1 MQYTLDQSPFS
12 RPGTYLQ
19 IERGFDLDGDA
30 VLLGSA
36 RRSIWRTVHGGGFG
50 SHFFAIALDPPG
62 SHRSQAKPT
71 NTGVVCTPWS
81 CRGGTTVDAG
91 ADISDASHWRAAIAG
106 VNTLVFRAEGNRR
119 LTFRACRGMSW
130 AESRDDGRLV
140 VVGDADAGCCH
151 HFRLSSA
158 GRLRLGFDPDGS
170 RHGKAGA
177 THHRAWVVAEPDAS
191 AGEGLELAYRNLPL
205 ESRWEGHVPGFAAAE
220 HAARQDYRR
229 WSGRR
234 PVVAQEHDAAAVF
247 AWFMLWNQ
255 RVPAGDGLRRPAI
268 LMSRFWMNRVWA
280 WDACFSALGVADA
293 DPQLAWDQ
301 LLLHLGDQ
309 TADGQV
315 PDSVDD
321 GGPCFGWVKPP
332 VQGWAAMRLLRRL
345 GLEASIS
352 VLPELYDRL
361 LAWTHWWYAWRCDR
375 SDGLCKY
382 LHGNDSGW
390 DNSTVFT
397 QPGPV
402 ITPDLQAFLAL
413 QWKAL
418 SRIASALG
426 RRADA
431 RAHAERATQQI
442 QAMQAALRIGDRLG
456 YLGPSGE
463 LRDSTS
469 GLTRMAVV
477 LGKDLDGPVRES
489 LRQDLS
495 TDGPFLGACGLAT
508 EARNSFA
515 YQDDGYWRGPVWA
528 PEQFIAIDGL
538 LRGGEPELARE
549 HARRFCRACAGPDHA
564 MHENHDASTGRGL
577 RSPAYSWTAAVFIR
591 LAEWL
596 NAPTP
601 SMLSAPQEAATPPLA
616 RPRPAPQTSRV

>member
-12 RPGTYLQ
+12 RRGSYLQ
-19 IERGFDLDGDA
+19 IERGFDLDSDT

-36 RRSIWRTVHGGGFG
+36 RRSIWRPVHGGGFG
-50 SHFFAIALDPPG
+50 SHFFSITLAPAGTDPSETDAAP
-62 SHRSQAKPT
+62 SQ
-71 NTGVVCTPWS
+71 VVCTPWS
-81 CRGGTTVDAG
+81 CSGGPDTPTNGRAPG
-91 ADISDASHWRAAIAG
+91 RWSAAIADAQ
-106 VNTLVFRAEGNRR
+106 TMVFRLVRPDV
-119 LTFRACRGMSW
+119 LSLRACRGMSW
-130 AESRDDGRLV
+130 AESRDNGRLV

-151 HFRLSSA
+151 HFRLLTP
-158 GRLRLGFDPDGS
+158 GRLRLAFEAGDV

-177 THHRAWVVAEPDAS
+177 AHHRAHVIAEPDATS
-191 AGEGLELAYRNLPL
+191 DGELELAYRNLPL
-205 ESRWEGHVPGFAAAE
+205 ESRGEEPVPSFAAAE
-220 HAARQDYRR
+220 LAARKDYRR
-229 WSGRR
+229 WLQRR
-234 PVVAQEHDAAAVF
+234 PRVAEAHNAAAAF

-255 RVPAGDGLRRPAI
+255 RVPAGGGIGREAI
-268 LMSRFWMNRVWA
+268 IMSRFWMNRVWA

-301 LLLHLGDQ
+301 LLLHLDHQ
-309 TADGQV
+309 TPDGQV

-321 GGPCFGWVKPP
+321 GGACFGWVKPP

-345 GLEASIS
+345 GLEASIG

-375 SDGLCKY
+375 PDGLCRY

-390 DNSTVFT
+390 DNSTVFAE
-397 QPGPV
+397 PGPV

-418 SRIASALG
+418 SRIAMALG
-426 RRADA
+426 RRAEAED
-431 RAHAERATQQI
+431 HAKRATRHT
-442 QAMQAALRIGDRLG
+442 QAMQTALRVGDRLG
-456 YLGPSGE
+456 YIDPSGR
-463 LRDSTS
+463 LRDSSS

-477 LGKDLDGPVRES
+477 LGTDLDEPIRQQLRE
-489 LRQDLS
+489 DLAI
-495 TDGPFLGACGLAT
+495 DGPFLGAAGLAT
-508 EARNSFA
+508 EARTSA
-515 YQDDGYWRGPVWA
+515 DYQDDGYWRGPVWA

-538 LRGGEPELARE
+538 LRSGDRELAQE
-549 HARRFCRACAGPDHA
+549 HAARFCRACAGADHV

-601 SMLSAPQEAATPPLA
+601 AMLGAPKTQASPAVP
-616 RPRPAPQTSRV
+616 RPRSTPQTSRV